1 MSGKPS
7 YAAVSAGKGAKGG
20 KERQGSRSDKS
31 QVGLKQQASQVSTPS
46 AARGIDWDQEEDEE
60 DDDAGSSS
68 DEAKEEAGAV
78 QQPDEAKA
86 ILGGIV
92 QQLQQ
97 QQQQMMTQMMESQ
110 MKAQQQQ
117 QQMMESQMK
126 AQQQQQ
132 QMLMESQMKAQQQQQ
147 QMMEAQMKAQ
157 QQQQQQIMTQMMEQ
171 LLRGQ
176 QRQMGSGPSM
186 VPAPI
191 AASVGGAGVASQAQP
206 QTQTTSSSGGTVR
219 KQLELEKLALFQG
232 EMDSDKLDAWL
243 RRLMVHCSYYG
254 RRGGALEEEQ
264 AKVDYAAAHLEGAA
278 ADWWFTAMGK
288 VTTMQQFIEAVN
300 GRFRSAIDADVAA
313 EKLYRLRQQKG
324 QTVAQYAGL
333 VHQLMLR
340 IPDMAMSDRIRQF
353 TRGLLPH
360 LAQKVREVQPDTLES
375 ATELAI
381 RYEGSFGVPGGE
393 SGGGKAG
400 INTVQ
405 TTWEETEG
413 TQQDSTAEQLKLV
426 LAAIQ
431 RWQPRGGGGSQRQQG
446 AGGGNQGQLGT
457 ATETPK
463 EYCYRCGD
471 KGHRT
476 TDCTFDENVCY
487 KCKEKGHARRQCPKN
502 KRNGGAQ
509 GAGAPGGGRGAPS
522 GSAGPGNG

>member
-1 MSGKPS
+1 
-7 YAAVSAGKGAKGG
+7 
-20 KERQGSRSDKS
+20 
-31 QVGLKQQASQVSTPS
+31 
-46 AARGIDWDQEEDEE
+46 
-60 DDDAGSSS
+60 
-68 DEAKEEAGAV
+68 
-78 QQPDEAKA
+78 
-86 ILGGIV
+86 
-92 QQLQQ
+92 
-97 QQQQMMTQMMESQ
+97 
-110 MKAQQQQ
+110 
-117 QQMMESQMK
+117 
-126 AQQQQQ
+126 
-132 QMLMESQMKAQQQQQ
+132 
-147 QMMEAQMKAQ
+147 
-157 QQQQQQIMTQMMEQ
+157 MTQMMEQ

-191 AASVGGAGVASQAQP
+191 AASVGGSGLAAATSASGAGVASQAQP

-278 ADWWFTAMGK
+278 ADWWFTAVGK
-288 VTTMQQFIEAVN
+288 VATMQQFIEAVN

-360 LAQKVREVQPDTLES
+360 LAQKVREVQPGTLES

-405 TTWEETEG
+405 TTREETEG
-413 TQQDSTAEQLKLV
+413 TQQDSTVEQLKLA

-431 RWQPRGGGGSQRQQG
+431 KWQPRGGGGSQRQQG

-471 KGHRT
+471 KSHRT
-476 TDCTFDENVCY
+476 TECNFDENVCY
-487 KCKEKGHARRQCPKN
+487 KCKEKGHVRRQCPKN

-509 GAGAPGGGRGAPS
+509 GAGAPGGGRGVPS